1 MRGKGARAAEDEG
14 SFFSE
19 TWRMD
24 VVPRAAQLRR
34 STKREAMQG
43 RGMECA
49 RYAKRNATLLTS
61 CLRRQFVS
69 QEMPTSLSGWFS
81 QSNKVMARPRRVVAH
96 ITQTNVVVSQRG
108 GASMPPSNTCVDSQ
122 VFPCLLEKHYFARDI
137 EAGSGW
143 RMHHRYDLPWRL
155 VVAHSHYT
163 CRSGLE
169 QNMVELEVIALGPFS
184 ESRCESMIG
193 ML

>member
-1 MRGKGARAAEDEG
+1 MRGKGACAAEDEG

-19 TWRMD
+19 TWRTD
-24 VVPRAAQLRR
+24 VASRAAQLRR

-49 RYAKRNATLLTS
+49 RDTKRNATLLTS

-108 GASMPPSNTCVDSQ
+108 GASMSPSNTCVDSQ
-122 VFPCLLEKHYFARDI
+122 LFLCLHEEHYFARDI
-137 EAGSGW
+137 EAEGGW
-143 RMHHRYDLPWRL
+143 RMHH
-155 VVAHSHYT
+155 
-163 CRSGLE
+163 
-169 QNMVELEVIALGPFS
+169 
-184 ESRCESMIG
+184 
-193 ML
+193 